1 LRQRNKPTKANK
13 HPQCEANL
21 NGNRLHKT
29 IDPGPAGVIS
39 GEVMKFLKRLDEWL
53 IALLLAAMTLLT
65 FVQVVLRY
73 VFDSGFTWSLQL
85 NTVMFAG
92 MIFIGISYGVRVGAH
107 IGVDAVVKMLP
118 PKPRRITSILAVL
131 LCLLYAGLVIYGS
144 MIYVL
149 KMKAVGI
156 EMDDLPMKIWIARA
170 ILPIGFALLA
180 LRFLPVLFNLVT
192 GKSDRLQ
199 LADEVEEALKL
210 KAMEEN
216 K

>member
-1 LRQRNKPTKANK
+1 
-13 HPQCEANL
+13 
-21 NGNRLHKT
+21 
-29 IDPGPAGVIS
+29 
-39 GEVMKFLKRLDEWL
+39 MKFLKRLDEWV

-73 VFDSGFTWSLQL
+73 VFNSGFTWSLQL

-118 PKPRRITSILAVL
+118 TKPRRIVSIVAVL
-131 LCLLYAGLVIYGS
+131 LCLVYAGLVIYGS

-170 ILPIGFALLA
+170 ILPIGFTLLA
-180 LRFLPVLFNLVT
+180 LRFLPVLVNLIT
-192 GKSDRLQ
+192 GKFDRLH

-210 KAMEEN
+210 KAIEEN

>member
-1 LRQRNKPTKANK
+1 MR
-13 HPQCEANL
+13 
-21 NGNRLHKT
+21 
-29 IDPGPAGVIS
+29 
-39 GEVMKFLKRLDEWL
+39 FLKRLDEWL

-73 VFDSGFTWSLQL
+73 VFDSGFTWALQL
-85 NTVMFAG
+85 NTVMFAF

-118 PKPRRITSILAVL
+118 PVPRRITSIVAVL
-131 LCLLYAGLVIYGS
+131 LSLLYAGLVIYGS

-156 EMDDLPMKIWIARA
+156 EMDDLPLKIWIARA
-170 ILPIGFALLA
+170 ILPIGYVLLA
-180 LRFLPVLFNLVT
+180 LQFLPVLFNLIT
-192 GKSDRLQ
+192 GRSDQLQ
-199 LADEVEEALKL
+199 LADEVEDALRL
-210 KAMEEN
+210 KADEEN

>member
-1 LRQRNKPTKANK
+1 MPPA
-13 HPQCEANL
+13 
-21 NGNRLHKT
+21 RLGAFLG
-29 IDPGPAGVIS
+29 DA
-39 GEVMKFLKRLDEWL
+39 MKFFKRLDEWL
-53 IALLLAAMTLLT
+53 IALLLAAMTTLT

-73 VFDSGFTWSLQL
+73 VFNSGFTWALQL

-107 IGVDAVVKMLP
+107 IGVDAVVKLLP

-144 MIYVL
+144 MVYVL

-156 EMDDLPMKIWIARA
+156 EMDDLPLKIWIARS
-170 ILPIGFALLA
+170 ILPIGFALLV
-180 LRFLPVLFNLVT
+180 LRFLPVLRNLVI
-192 GKSDRLQ
+192 GKSDRLH

-210 KAMEEN
+210 KEMKEN